1 MRYLY
6 RYTICEKRW
15 CFMSVMVKK
24 HVNLP
29 IGLDSLLKKYIES
42 GCFASEAEAIRTAV
56 TLLFAGQQRISP
68 MADYRLLNEI
78 SKYIAVA
85 NERTQEYQL
94 VPAIEQLKIASD
106 IITLRMSIALVNDE
120 DEAFIDSIRALNI
133 VFVDC
138 LSALRKLAGETC
150 SETELEKA
158 FKEFELIEN
167 LNFLTEA
174 YKGLADAKKKEA
186 KTAVTRAKRSSDY
199 LLQPQ

>member
-1 MRYLY
+1 
-6 RYTICEKRW
+6 
-15 CFMSVMVKK
+15 MSVMVKK

-29 IGLDSLLKKYIES
+29 IELDSLLKKYIES
-42 GCFASEAEAIRTAV
+42 GCFASEAEAIRTAI
-56 TLLFAGQQRISP
+56 TLLFAGQQRITP

-78 SKYIAVA
+78 SRYIGIA
-85 NERTQEYQL
+85 NERAQEYQL
-94 VPAIEQLKIASD
+94 VPAIEQMKIASG

-120 DEAFIDSIRALNI
+120 DEAFIDSVRALNI

-138 LSALRKLAGETC
+138 LSALRQLAEGTHNRTKLEN
-150 SETELEKA
+150 A

-174 YKGLADAKKKEA
+174 YKGLAEAKKKEA
-186 KTAVTRAKRSSDY
+186 KTAVTGAKRSSEY

>member
-1 MRYLY
+1 
-6 RYTICEKRW
+6 
-15 CFMSVMVKK
+15 MSVMVKK